1 MDSQKF
7 RGSRATF
14 TGKVVSDKMDKS
26 RVVSVDRIVK
36 HEKYGKYVK
45 KTRNFMVHDESN
57 KTRSGETVTIV
68 ECRPMSKNKRF
79 RIVDAE

>member
-1 MDSQKF
+1 MENQNA

-14 TGKVVSDKMDKS
+14 TGRVVSDKMDKS

-45 KTRNFMVHDESN
+45 KTRNFMVHDELN
-57 KTRSGETVTIV
+57 KTRIGDIVTIV

-79 RIVDAE
+79 RVTDSK

>member
-1 MDSQKF
+1 MENQNT

-14 TGKVVSDKMDKS
+14 KGKVVSDKMDKS

-36 HEKYGKYVK
+36 HEKYGKYIK
-45 KTRNFMVHDESN
+45 KTRNFMVHDELN
-57 KTRSGETVTIV
+57 KSRAGDTVTIV

-79 RIVDAE
+79 RIADAE